1 MPSVNVTHFT
11 DPGCPWAYSAT
22 PSLAVLRWR
31 FGDQLQWRHVMI
43 GLREVDGELPASYTP
58 QRAALGWQSFRRF
71 GMPFAPQP
79 KARIAATA
87 PACRA
92 IIAAR
97 QQAPDRE
104 WAVFRALQVLQFTT
118 PNLLEDPDAI
128 RDALSAVEGV
138 DADAIV
144 AAIDSDEVTAAYDAD
159 REEARTAAGSPTEAQ
174 GRSSDRGGGVE
185 RYTAPSLIFEQDG
198 TTMEVGGFQP
208 LEAYD
213 TLLANL
219 DRSLER
225 RDPPQDAA
233 ELLDFFPDGL
243 FTAEVAAL
251 LAHRLAPLDQVAAEA
266 AMIEAMADGAA
277 ARLPAGDSAL
287 WVKATSLVGASG

>member
-1 MPSVNVTHFT
+1 MPVAVTHFT

-31 FGDQLQWRHVMI
+31 FANQLQWRHVMI
-43 GLREVDGELPASYTP
+43 GLREVDGQLPAAYTP

-79 KARIAATA
+79 KERISATA

-97 QQAPDRE
+97 QSAPDRE
-104 WAVFRALQVLQFTT
+104 WAVLRALQIMQFTT
-118 PNLLEDPDAI
+118 ADLLEDPDAI
-128 RDALSAVEGV
+128 ANALRAVDGV

-144 AAIDSDEVTAAYDAD
+144 AAIDSDEVQAAYDAD
-159 REEARTAAGSPTEAQ
+159 RAEARTAAGSPTEAQ
-174 GRSSDRGGGVE
+174 GRSTNRGGAE
-185 RYTAPSLIFEQDG
+185 RYTAPSIIFEQDG
-198 TTMEVGGFQP
+198 TTLEVGGFQP

-213 TLLANL
+213 TVLANL

-225 RDPPQDAA
+225 RDPPEDPA
-233 ELLDFFPDGL
+233 ELLDAFPDGL

-251 LAHRLAPLDQVAAEA
+251 LAPRLAPLDYVGAEA
-266 AMIEAMADGAA
+266 AMIGAMSDGAA
-277 ARLPAGDSAL
+277 ARVAAGDSAL
-287 WVKATSLVGASG
+287 WVKATSLVALG

>member
-1 MPSVNVTHFT
+1 MSSVNVTHFT

-31 FGDQLQWRHVMI
+31 FGNQLDWRHVMI
-43 GLREVDGELPASYTP
+43 GLREVGGDLPAAYTP

-79 KARIAATA
+79 KASISATA

-92 IIAAR
+92 IIATR
-97 QQAPDRE
+97 QTAPDRE
-104 WAVFRALQVLQFTT
+104 WAVLRALQIQQFTT
-118 PNLLEDPDAI
+118 PSLLEDPDAM
-128 RDALSAVEGV
+128 RETLSAVDGI

-144 AAIDSDEVTAAYDAD
+144 AAIDSEEVQAAYEAD
-159 REEARTAAGSPTEAQ
+159 CHEARSAAGSPTEAQ

-185 RYTAPSLIFEQDG
+185 RYTAPSIIFEQDG
-198 TTMEVGGFQP
+198 NTYEVGGFQP

-213 TLLANL
+213 TALANL
-219 DRSLER
+219 DKSLDR
-225 RDPPQDAA
+225 RDPPEDPA
-233 ELLDFFPDGL
+233 ELLDVFEDGL

-251 LAHRLAPLDQVAAEA
+251 LAHRLAPLDYVAAEA
-266 AMIEAMADGAA
+266 AMIAAMADGTA
-277 ARLPAGDSAL
+277 ARVATGDSAL
-287 WVKATSLVGASG
+287 WVKATSLVNA